1 MEEEFQNSEK
11 HFRQPTSLHRRIPSK
26 SEDDQLLHKINNTHK
41 SAKLRSVVSKEN
53 LDSLHEPIRFS
64 WKQFWFTL
72 FYEILPPVIFS
83 PFAVLLIE
91 RSKRKAWNVI
101 QNRLLLAFS
110 LKHNSKGPH
119 VFNWLILYPSNWL
132 IHISLGLIWF
142 QPDMLRNIDPF
153 QVILAYL
160 FLFIRNL
167 IISIKYGYFRPE
179 DYALLREDPPKWVE
193 ENTSRRLVGVGW
205 SNPSQFPGLIEDK
218 LICAMDETDVAL
230 QGMSFRLEEYIAE
243 ELRTHST
250 DELFSAKTEFN
261 ETNEVTAGFVIHQI
275 LSKIYN
281 LSFPS
286 PFYLFTFSIVILI
299 INILLLSRLYFG
311 IPMFGDNVQEMIV
324 CITLIVGFF
333 WGLPVF
339 IFGFVC
345 IHDFSRRYLT
355 IKKLGEL
362 IKFPGI
368 PMNDL
373 LHFTDEQEF
382 PKNDHTYNKKDIFID
397 MNVPKMSFHG

>member
-1 MEEEFQNSEK
+1 M
-11 HFRQPTSLHRRIPSK
+11 
-26 SEDDQLLHKINNTHK
+26 
-41 SAKLRSVVSKEN
+41 
-53 LDSLHEPIRFS
+53 
-64 WKQFWFTL
+64 
-72 FYEILPPVIFS
+72 
-83 PFAVLLIE
+83 
-91 RSKRKAWNVI
+91 
-101 QNRLLLAFS
+101 AFS

-132 IHISLGLIWF
+132 IHISLSLIWF

-193 ENTSRRLVGVGW
+193 ENTSKRLVGVGW
-205 SNPSQFPGLIEDK
+205 SNPSQFPGLIEDE

-261 ETNEVTAGFVIHQI
+261 ETNEVTVGFVIHQI

-299 INILLLSRLYFG
+299 INISLLSRLYFG

-373 LHFTDEQEF
+373 LHFTYEQEF